1 MIDQIKCPRVLKF
14 LNSRLPKPRH
24 EQKMKTVTFA
34 SKQSMEKTIISASK
48 ENHHPMRRIR
58 S

>member
-34 SKQSMEKTIISASK
+34 SK
-48 ENHHPMRRIR
+48 
-58 S
+58 

>member
-24 EQKMKTVTFA
+24 EHKMKTVTFA
-34 SKQSMEKTIISASK
+34 SKQEMEKSRMSASK
-48 ENHHPMRRIR
+48 ENHHQIRRIR